1 MQCYTIIKLKDFR
14 EVNYMGLRFRK
25 SIKICKGV
33 SLNLGKTGA
42 SISFGT
48 RGLRQTIHTS
58 GRMTSSIGIPGT
70 GISYVK
76 SYNVK
81 NKAAKKYQTRKN
93 DIQAQEN
100 QFEAERY
107 NDFVNNLVNIHR
119 LCDDYIDWES
129 LSASE
134 PPFKPG
140 HIGPKQARALE
151 ELNNYNP
158 SFFERMRYGD
168 RRRELEQAVEQAR
181 KEDLEDYETWETLH
195 LLARKVLEGDPDAY
209 LSVIYEMNPL
219 NDLVEYGSDFEFGTD
234 NADEMHVEFT
244 VNMGIVPTYS
254 VNLTKTGKVS
264 RKELTKTAYYELVKD
279 YVSSCTIRI
288 ARDIF
293 ALLPVKRV
301 YVHAVGKKVDTRTGH
316 LNEETILSVLFDR
329 DTLENL
335 NFDLIDPSDALTN
348 FRHNMSFAKTTGF
361 KPVERLE

>member
-129 LSASE
+129 LLASS
-134 PPFKPG
+134 PFKPG
-140 HIGPKQARALE
+140 HIGPKQAGALE

-168 RRRELEQAVEQAR
+168 RRRESNRRWNRQGKRIWRIMKPGRHCIFWQGR
-181 KEDLEDYETWETLH
+181 SW
-195 LLARKVLEGDPDAY
+195 KV
-209 LSVIYEMNPL
+209 
-219 NDLVEYGSDFEFGTD
+219 
-234 NADEMHVEFT
+234 
-244 VNMGIVPTYS
+244 
-254 VNLTKTGKVS
+254 
-264 RKELTKTAYYELVKD
+264 
-279 YVSSCTIRI
+279 
-288 ARDIF
+288 
-293 ALLPVKRV
+293 
-301 YVHAVGKKVDTRTGH
+301 TRT
-316 LNEETILSVLFDR
+316 LTLALFTR
-329 DTLENL
+329 
-335 NFDLIDPSDALTN
+335 
-348 FRHNMSFAKTTGF
+348 
-361 KPVERLE
+361 